1 MPRLLRCWF
10 SIALLGAS
18 GSAWADLGEVQLI
31 LSGALNHEISHRFEV
46 RSGVRNRI
54 GASCMGPWPSL
65 MLTLDAADHPVGMK
79 LSFRLPAKPEAG
91 QYALSLAGQSG
102 SVRTSLQI
110 IRNGRSQTALLDS
123 GDLTLSSVGER
134 YAGNLVARFK
144 IPGEAKVLEV
154 AGVLRT
160 SLVVGSCHP

>member
-46 RSGVRNRI
+46 RSDVRNRI

-65 MLTLDAADHPVGMK
+65 MLTLDDADHPVGVK
-79 LSFRLPAKPEAG
+79 LNLRLPSKPEVG
-91 QYALSLAGQSG
+91 KYALSIAGQNG
-102 SVRTSLQI
+102 SVRTGFQI

-123 GDLTLSSVGER
+123 GELRLSTVGQA
-134 YAGNLVARFK
+134 YTGNLAARFK
-144 IPGEAKVLEV
+144 LPGEAELLEL
-154 AGVLRT
+154 AGLLRIG
-160 SLVVGSCHP
+160 LVVGPCHP